1 MQVLKPPQPKANLM
15 LIDTSAKKCRRGAD
29 RCFCSFSNLRL
40 KKKKKASFLEN
51 GIVPCGFLFLLYTDR
66 FQNGEI

>member
-1 MQVLKPPQPKANLM
+1 MQVLKTPQPKANLM
-15 LIDTSAKKCRRGAD
+15 LIDTSAKKYRRGAD

-51 GIVPCGFLFLLYTDR
+51 GIVP
-66 FQNGEI
+66 